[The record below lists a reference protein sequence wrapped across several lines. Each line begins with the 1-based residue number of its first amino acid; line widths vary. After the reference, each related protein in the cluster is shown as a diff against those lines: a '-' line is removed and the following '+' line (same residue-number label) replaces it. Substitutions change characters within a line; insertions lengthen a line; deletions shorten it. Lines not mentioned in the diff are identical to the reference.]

1 MAMRR
6 RIMSRDELYGP
17 KVRRVILVMAVGT
30 AIAGFAAFLSGQ
42 DFEEEQR
49 IAAARRALPADPL
62 RTEFQRCGGLGE
74 AALAD
79 PACRAAWA
87 KSRRRFF
94 SPGERRPSQ
103 EPRP

>member
-1 MAMRR
+1 MRR
-6 RIMSRDELYGP
+6 RIVREEELDRP

-30 AIAGFAAFLSGQ
+30 AIAGFAAFISGQ

-49 IAAARRALPADPL
+49 IAAARRERPDDPL
-62 RTEFQRCGGLGE
+62 RTELQRCGSLGE

-87 KSRRRFF
+87 ENRRRFF

-103 EPRP
+103 ESQP

>member
-1 MAMRR
+1 MRR
-6 RIMSRDELYGP
+6 RIVSEEELDRP
-17 KVRRVILVMAVGT
+17 KVRRVILVMAAGT
-30 AIAGFAAFLSGQ
+30 AIAGFAASISGQ

-49 IAAARRALPADPL
+49 IAAARRERPADPL
-62 RTEFQRCGGLGE
+62 RTELQRCGSLGE

-87 KSRRRFF
+87 ENRRRFF

-103 EPRP
+103 EPQP